1 VNDRSAILLG
11 ALAGAVLGSAAGFLF
26 LTERG
31 RQIREDL
38 EPKLA
43 EFVNEFQRL
52 KLTADRARQGARSA
66 WQGSDRPFDP
76 ARGDRPAQPGEAH

>member
-1 VNDRSAILLG
+1 MNDRSAIMLG
-11 ALAGAVLGSAAGFLF
+11 AIAGALLGSAVGFLF

-31 RQIREDL
+31 RRIREDL

-52 KLTADRARQGARSA
+52 KLTADRARQPRDA
-66 WQGSDRPFDP
+66 WRAGDRPFDP
-76 ARGDRPAQPGEAH
+76 QRDERSPRPGEAH

>member
-11 ALAGAVLGSAAGFLF
+11 ALTGALVGSAVGFLF

-31 RQIREDL
+31 RRLREDL

-52 KLTADRARQGARSA
+52 KLTADRARQPREAWRS
-66 WQGSDRPFDP
+66 GERPFDP
-76 ARGDRPAQPGEAH
+76 ARDDRGARPGEAH

>member
-1 VNDRSAILLG
+1 MNDRSAILLG
-11 ALAGAVLGSAAGFLF
+11 AVTGALLGTAVGFLF

-31 RQIREDL
+31 RRIREDL

-52 KLTADRARQGARSA
+52 KLTADRAWQPREA
-66 WQGSDRPFDP
+66 WHGDERPFDP
-76 ARGDRPAQPGEAH
+76 ARDTRGARPGEAH